1 MRIFRNNFVTV
12 GLGYECAVLTEVIV
26 ISSHHF
32 LSTSFINGSNGI
44 SGDSCFN
51 YTSNSYYQHIVG

>member
-12 GLGYECAVLTEVIV
+12 GLGYECAVITEVIV

-32 LSTSFINGSNGI
+32 FINFF
-44 SGDSCFN
+44 C
-51 YTSNSYYQHIVG
+51 